1 MQSETPQYV
10 YGDGIGSVTLIDYMG
25 DDQRAAHAARVSFN
39 NDNVFDDEGNITER
53 DERLLKFLL
62 RENHTSPFEHSFI
75 SFRLT
80 VPMFVRSQIHRHR
93 TFSYNEVSRR
103 YTSEEISFYVPS
115 EFRLQSTKNLQ
126 CSLNESLEGFA
137 HLDTLRVY
145 NDTLADCFK
154 AYCLML
160 DMGVSREQARGLLPN
175 STYTSFWMS
184 GNLRNYIHFLRL
196 RLDAHA
202 QPEVR
207 LVAEAMREQLAL
219 IFPATFK
226 VLYELGVLNEG

>member
-1 MQSETPQYV
+1 
-10 YGDGIGSVTLIDYMG
+10 MG

-39 NDNVFDDEGNITER
+39 NDNVFDDEGNITAR
-53 DERLLKFLL
+53 DEKLLKFLL
-62 RENHTSPFEHSFI
+62 RENHTSPFEHSFV

-115 EFRLQSTKNLQ
+115 EFRLQSTRNLQ
-126 CSLNESLEGFA
+126 CSLDTPLGGAA
-137 HLDTLRVY
+137 HLEALRHY
-145 NDTLADCFK
+145 NDTLAVCFR
-154 AYCLML
+154 AYCDLL
-160 DMGVSREQARGLLPN
+160 DMGVSREQARGVLPN
-175 STYTSFWMS
+175 ASYTSFWMS

-207 LVAEAMREQLAL
+207 AVAEAMREQLAL
-219 IFPATFK
+219 LFPATFK
-226 VLYELGVLNEG
+226 VLYELGVLDEG